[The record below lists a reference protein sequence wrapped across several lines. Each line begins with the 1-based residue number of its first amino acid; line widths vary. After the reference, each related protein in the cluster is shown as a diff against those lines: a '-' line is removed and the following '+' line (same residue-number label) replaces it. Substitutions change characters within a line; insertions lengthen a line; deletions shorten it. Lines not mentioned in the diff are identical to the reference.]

1 MSQNHG
7 TILKM
12 KNNNTLGDIAGDM
25 IKILQEEISKYAG
38 KADSSEEFEKAETTL
53 SLIRSTEL
61 LINAASNFESLGKE
75 GEAKFLWKLI
85 NTAQT
90 KLRNEI
96 NETPPI
102 KKEAAVQNSYQKY
115 SNLLEGKS

>member
-1 MSQNHG
+1 MNQNHG
-7 TILKM
+7 MILKM

-25 IKILQEEISKYAG
+25 TKILQEEISKYADKTDSDEEFK
-38 KADSSEEFEKAETTL
+38 KADATL

-61 LINAASNFESLGKE
+61 LINAASNFESMGKE
-75 GEAKFLWKLI
+75 GEAKFLWKII
-85 NTAQT
+85 NAAQT

-102 KKEAAVQNSYQKY
+102 KKEAAVQDSYQKY
-115 SNLLEGKS
+115 TNLLEGKS